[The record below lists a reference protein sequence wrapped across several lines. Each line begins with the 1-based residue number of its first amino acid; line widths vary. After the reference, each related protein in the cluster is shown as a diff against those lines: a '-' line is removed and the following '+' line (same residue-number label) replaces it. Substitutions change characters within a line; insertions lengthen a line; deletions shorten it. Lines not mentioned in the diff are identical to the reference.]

1 MSCYHH
7 LILTAGCSLAPTAAS
22 LSQQNTDIRFPC
34 ASILKSSEAVCVEL
48 LKLTTELN
56 DLPLSCEENIF
67 CVDMLLAAAS
77 DPMLFEQY
85 HLLTEQIPY

>member
-1 MSCYHH
+1 
-7 LILTAGCSLAPTAAS
+7 
-22 LSQQNTDIRFPC
+22 FPC

-56 DLPLSCEENIF
+56 DLPLSCQENFF
-67 CVDMLLAAAS
+67 CGDLLLAAVS
-77 DPMLFEQY
+77 HPMLFEKY